1 MADFAKGLKTLMR
14 IIKGT
19 KRFPTIT
26 EINDT
31 DELCEKFKDIF
42 GPIADEQYFMKIE
55 EFLDYCSK

>member
-1 MADFAKGLKTLMR
+1 MR